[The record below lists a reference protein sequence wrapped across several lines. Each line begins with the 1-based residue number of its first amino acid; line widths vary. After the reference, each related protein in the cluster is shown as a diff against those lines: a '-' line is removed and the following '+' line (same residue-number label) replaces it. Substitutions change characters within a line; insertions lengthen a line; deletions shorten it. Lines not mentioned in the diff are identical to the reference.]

1 MVAALLGVDA
11 AAFEPAGVTEL
22 LDAHEHATAASH
34 TLASLAGE
42 KSVQQ
47 KLSSERHEALLER
60 LKSRSS
66 VRSQNLMLCCTMPHA
81 SDWLIAPPIAGIGLG
96 LQSDVFRTALKFRL
110 SMPLF
115 SEPFPCSTLT
125 NEGKACPYDMDI
137 FGDHAP
143 CCHNG
148 PALLFRHN
156 NIRDILGHAARGTGL
171 AAVVIE
177 KKYQIEGSSA
187 KPGDITVQQYH
198 RGFASTAFD
207 VTITHPLQQKFK
219 DIAMEEAGVVAE
231 EAHDKKLQKSLEV
244 CQKEGIHFVPLAS
257 TGGATETVHE
267 TVRKWTELEGAR
279 GGYPAYLIRR
289 NLYAQIS
296 CCLQR
301 HLAQA
306 VIDRRL
312 EQACGRAL

>member
-1 MVAALLGVDA
+1 
-11 AAFEPAGVTEL
+11 
-22 LDAHEHATAASH
+22 
-34 TLASLAGE
+34 
-42 KSVQQ
+42 
-47 KLSSERHEALLER
+47 
-60 LKSRSS
+60 
-66 VRSQNLMLCCTMPHA
+66 
-81 SDWLIAPPIAGIGLG
+81 
-96 LQSDVFRTALKFRL
+96 
-110 SMPLF
+110 MPLF
-115 SEPFPCSTLT
+115 SEPFPCPTLT
-125 NEGKACPYDMDI
+125 NEGKACPYEMDI

-148 PALLFRHN
+148 PSLLFRHN
-156 NIRDILGHAARGTGL
+156 NIRDILGHAARGAGL

-177 KKYQIEGSSA
+177 KKYQIEGSNA

-244 CQKEGIHFVPLAS
+244 CQKEGIHFVPLAWES

-279 GGYPAYLIRR
+279 GGTLRI
-289 NLYAQIS
+289 
-296 CCLQR
+296 
-301 HLAQA
+301 
-306 VIDRRL
+306 
-312 EQACGRAL
+312 

>member
-1 MVAALLGVDA
+1 VV
-11 AAFEPAGVTEL
+11 EL
-22 LDAHEHATAASH
+22 LAAHEVTTGVSH
-34 TLASLAGE
+34 TLSSLSSA

-47 KLSSERHEALLER
+47 RLSTECHEALFER
-60 LKSRSS
+60 LKSKLSI
-66 VRSQNLMLCCTMPHA
+66 RSQNLMLSCTMPHA
-81 SDWLIAPPIAGIGLG
+81 SDWLLAPPIHGLGLG

-110 SMPLF
+110 GMPLF
-115 SEPFPCSTLT
+115 SEPFPCPALSA
-125 NEGKACPYDMDI
+125 EGKVCGTEMDV

-148 PALLFRHN
+148 PSLLFRHN
-156 NIRDILGHAARGTGL
+156 NVRDILGHAARGAGL
-171 AAVVIE
+171 SAVVIE
-177 KKYQIEGSSA
+177 KKNQIDGSNA

-198 RGFASTAFD
+198 RGFASSAFD
-207 VTITHPLQQKFK
+207 VTITHPLQQKYK
-219 DIAMEEAGVVAE
+219 EIAMEEAGMVAE
-231 EAHDKKLQKSLEV
+231 EAHDRKLLKSLEV
-244 CQKEGIHFVPLAS
+244 CQKEGIHFVPLAWES

-279 GGYPAYLIRR
+279 GGYPAYMIRR

-312 EQACGRAL
+312 EQACDRVL